1 VSCASWLER
10 VSLSLFDILS
20 YVPNNEIELLLE
32 TVEVAVNESVIVCCK
47 SKRMWVCLFQ
57 GMDRDR

>member
-1 VSCASWLER
+1 MKCASWLER

-32 TVEVAVNESVIVCCK
+32 TIEVAVNESVVVCCK
-47 SKRMWVCLFQ
+47 YKRMWVCLF
-57 GMDRDR
+57 